1 MFGLVGL
8 GAGSTF
14 SASFVDCAVPCLQ
27 RPDTETTEQTN
38 GELRPVVR
46 RSRTESHLESP
57 PKTAYRFLGMA
68 PPWPP
73 TRRGDARRTRNP
85 RSCPTSSSGARTG
98 SSMSSGLSW
107 ACRPQP
113 DRGARIHDVLRTQ
126 ALPRRGGCSEGKRLP
141 RRDRDRRGAFHPP
154 EPVLLRR
161 E

>member
-1 MFGLVGL
+1 MFGLLGL

-38 GELRPVVR
+38 GELRPDVR

-73 TRRGDARRTRNP
+73 TRRGNARRTRNP

-98 SSMSSGLSW
+98 SSMSSGLSR
-107 ACRPQP
+107 ACRRLYLSQAVQERREMKEIPQTERDEVREILTVGLP
-113 DRGARIHDVLRTQ
+113 GCRSRGDRGANL
-126 ALPRRGGCSEGKRLP
+126 
-141 RRDRDRRGAFHPP
+141 
-154 EPVLLRR
+154 
-161 E
+161 